1 MALLSIKVN
10 DKTVYDV
17 RNEYDS
23 EKLNAA
29 IAESGMSIK
38 ELAEELGITERT
50 FKEKLGGKRRWLLRE
65 ASALAGLL
73 NVGVE
78 ELFFKG

>member
-29 IAESGMSIK
+29 ISESGMSIK

-50 FKEKLGGKRRWLLRE
+50 LKEKLDGKRRWLLRE
-65 ASALAGLL
+65 ASAIAGLL

>member
-1 MALLSIKVN
+1 MSNLLSVKINGKVI
-10 DKTVYDV
+10 YDV
-17 RNEYDS
+17 RNK
-23 EKLNAA
+23 KLNAA